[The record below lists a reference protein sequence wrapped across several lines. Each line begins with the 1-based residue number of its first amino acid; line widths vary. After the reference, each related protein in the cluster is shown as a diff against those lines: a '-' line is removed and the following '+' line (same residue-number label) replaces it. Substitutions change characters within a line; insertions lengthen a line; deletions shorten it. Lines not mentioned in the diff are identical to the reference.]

1 MKKKIIDK
9 YTVYSIL
16 SIFTFL
22 LIWYLSTSVF
32 GFINTRVLPGPDIV
46 LKTLIGKF
54 TNPNPDGKTLLVHI
68 KSSLQVALTG
78 YGIGLVIGVPLGI
91 CMAWYKKFDYFARPL
106 FDLIRPVPGIAWIP
120 LMIILFGIG
129 LISKAMVVFLSS
141 FTACVINSYSGI
153 KQTKIVHLWV
163 GKTFGYSN
171 TRLLFKVAIPT
182 SMPMVLT
189 GMRVALSTSW
199 GALVA
204 AELLASTAGLGFM
217 LQLARS
223 LMRSDLVIAGM
234 VAIGGIGA
242 LLAVLLSLLEKA
254 LLKGGRW

>member
-1 MKKKIIDK
+1 MNKLRKHKHALIS
-9 YTVYSIL
+9 VASVSVFIL
-16 SIFTFL
+16 V
-22 LIWYLSTSVF
+22 WYLMTTVT
-32 GFINTRVLPGPDIV
+32 GLINTRVLPGPDQI
-46 LKTLIGKF
+46 LKALVGKF
-54 TNPNPDGKTLLVHI
+54 TNKNPDGQLLHVHI
-68 KSSLQVALTG
+68 LSSLKVALTG
-78 YGIGLVIGVPLGI
+78 YGIGLGIGVPLGI

-129 LISKAMVVFLSS
+129 LMSKAMVVFLSS

-153 KQTKIVHLWV
+153 KQTKSVHLWV
-163 GKTFGYSN
+163 GETFGYSN
-171 TRLLFKVAIPT
+171 TRQLLFIAIPT
-182 SMPMVLT
+182 SLPLVLT
-189 GMRVALSTSW
+189 GMRVALGASW

-217 LQLARS
+217 LQQARS
-223 LMRSDLVIAGM
+223 LMRADLVIAGM

-242 LLAVLLSLLEKA
+242 LLALLITLIEKI